1 VSVLDEILDGVRS
14 DLAARQREI
23 SLERVKEMA
32 ARRPPCKDVMAAF
45 AGTEVAVI
53 AEVKRASPSKGAL
66 AAIADPAALAADYE
80 AGGAKIISVLTEQ
93 RRFGGSI
100 EDLAA
105 VREVVQVPVLRKD
118 FIVSSYQLWEA
129 RAYGADLVLLIVAAL
144 EQNALVSLVERA
156 ESIGLVPL
164 VEVHTLAELERAL
177 AAGASVLGINARNLA
192 TLQVDR
198 GVFAQLVPHVPEGII
213 KIAESGVRGPHD
225 LLAYAAAG
233 ADAVLVGESLVTGKD
248 PRSAVADLVTAGSH
262 PALRSSRGGPAGSGG
277 AQGGPGGGQGGPGG
291 GPAGSGGGP
300 A

>member
-1 VSVLDEILDGVRS
+1 MSVLDEILDGVRS
-14 DLAARQREI
+14 DLAAKQREI

-32 ARRPPCKDVMAAF
+32 ARRPPCKDVMRAF

-80 AGGAKIISVLTEQ
+80 AGGAKIISVLTEK

-105 VREVVQVPVLRKD
+105 VRETVQVPVLRKD

-129 RAYGADLVLLIVAAL
+129 RAHGADLVLLIVSAL

-164 VEVHTLAELERAL
+164 VEVHTLAELERAM
-177 AAGASVLGINARNLA
+177 AAGAAVLGINARNLA

-262 PALRSSRGGPAGSGG
+262 PALRSSRSSGPADPG
-277 AQGGPGGGQGGPGG
+277 GGPGGPGA
-291 GPAGSGGGP
+291 GPAGLGGAP